1 MLDATLSN
9 SYMNHLN
16 LDTFSAYDSFH
27 VILYSVI
34 MSYKHNNLMAMREN
48 YWNDQNSS
56 QVIQEKAALQ
66 RTLNQLEVFENA
78 SEDDAKYVFFSL
90 PSIIIVKGYAL
101 GFLNETVQQLIV
113 QHIQTN
119 KQQLQ
124 QRSPLKIQ
132 YQM

>member
-1 MLDATLSN
+1 
-9 SYMNHLN
+9 
-16 LDTFSAYDSFH
+16 
-27 VILYSVI
+27 

-48 YWNDQNSS
+48 YWNTTDSLKVS
-56 QVIQEKAALQ
+56 QEKLTLQ
-66 RTLNQLEVFENA
+66 QMLQEHGIFE
-78 SEDDAKYVFFSL
+78 SPSLDDARYVFFGL

-101 GFLNETVQQLIV
+101 GFMHEKVQQLIV

>member
-1 MLDATLSN
+1 
-9 SYMNHLN
+9 
-16 LDTFSAYDSFH
+16 
-27 VILYSVI
+27 

-48 YWNDQNSS
+48 YWNSDDSIKIS
-56 QVIQEKAALQ
+56 KEKTALQ
-66 RTLNQLEVFENA
+66 HTLQELGIFEQA
-78 SEDDAKYVFFSL
+78 SIDDAKYVFFGL

-101 GFLNETVQQLIV
+101 GFMHDQVQQLII

>member
-1 MLDATLSN
+1 
-9 SYMNHLN
+9 
-16 LDTFSAYDSFH
+16 
-27 VILYSVI
+27 

>member
-1 MLDATLSN
+1 
-9 SYMNHLN
+9 
-16 LDTFSAYDSFH
+16 
-27 VILYSVI
+27 

-48 YWNDQNSS
+48 YWNSDDSIKVS
-56 QVIQEKAALQ
+56 QEKSALQ
-66 RTLNQLEVFENA
+66 QTLQELGIFEQA
-78 SEDDAKYVFFSL
+78 SIDDAKYVFFGL

-101 GFLNETVQQLIV
+101 GFMHDQVQQLII

-119 KQQLQ
+119 RQQLQ

>member
-1 MLDATLSN
+1 
-9 SYMNHLN
+9 
-16 LDTFSAYDSFH
+16 
-27 VILYSVI
+27 

-48 YWNDQNSS
+48 YWNSDDSIKVS
-56 QVIQEKAALQ
+56 QEKSALQ
-66 RTLNQLEVFENA
+66 QTLQELGIFEQA
-78 SEDDAKYVFFSL
+78 SIDDAKYVFFGL

-101 GFLNETVQQLIV
+101 GFMHDQVQQLIV

-119 KQQLQ
+119 RQQLQ